1 MYVSSR
7 EGVVVEW
14 TNVPCLVSVSVCA
27 LTKQYVLIMYYHWP
41 PLPSPSSPPLPFP
54 PLLFPCLFPFPS
66 PSLPCINKGSTS
78 AVRGPERERS
88 SDCSQGRKGEAKQR
102 AGEGVPVDR
111 GGGEERETATLS
123 STCPLLAYF
132 VEEWCAIHT
141 TAYCPL

>member
-41 PLPSPSSPPLPFP
+41 PLPSPSSPPLP
-54 PLLFPCLFPFPS
+54 
-66 PSLPCINKGSTS
+66 SLPCINKGSTS
-78 AVRGPERERS
+78 AVRGSERERS

-102 AGEGVPVDR
+102 AREGVPVDR

-123 STCPLLAYF
+123 STCPLLVYF
-132 VEEWCAIHT
+132 VEELCAIHT
-141 TAYCPL
+141 TA